1 MQYPGVELL
10 KFDPIFVPQ
19 RVRPGSIQDYLQ
31 KLAEQEQEENLEEEN
46 PQEEQKD
53 QKEQT
58 KPQDKAENKGTS
70 PPQIPPSPAL
80 PPIQTMPIEVP
91 SLVEDEDDSIPEPEL
106 EGVITVQVLGIPV
119 PMPEPEILVAAGA
132 TATVSVAATLASI
145 EYIKKSYQYYEAAN
159 KKNYDSDS
167 EEVWEEASEVLGSR
181 AIGTTS
187 EQTIENGLDG
197 WNINPDS
204 INCAHFNARTKAKS
218 SLSFSIFF
226 AARSLHNLT
235 ISPSNG
241 TLNVA

>member
-1 MQYPGVELL
+1 MEGFPEIPKLLIPDSFSVPAPPLQYPGVELL

-31 KLAEQEQEENLEEEN
+31 KLAEQEQEES

-53 QKEQT
+53 QKEKT

-132 TATVSVAATLASI
+132 TATVSVAATLASTSI
-145 EYIKKSYQYYEAAN
+145 LKKVISIMKPLIKKIMTLVL
-159 KKNYDSDS
+159 KKFGKKPPKSWAR
-167 EEVWEEASEVLGSR
+167 ERLEQRQSR
-181 AIGTTS
+181 RLKTG
-187 EQTIENGLDG
+187 
-197 WNINPDS
+197 
-204 INCAHFNARTKAKS
+204 
-218 SLSFSIFF
+218 
-226 AARSLHNLT
+226 
-235 ISPSNG
+235 
-241 TLNVA
+241 

>member
-1 MQYPGVELL
+1 MEGFPEIPKLLIPDSFSVPAPPLQYPGVELL

-132 TATVSVAATLASI
+132 TATVSVAATLASTSI
-145 EYIKKSYQYYEAAN
+145 LKKVISIMKPLIKKIMTLIL
-159 KKNYDSDS
+159 KKFGKKPPKSWAR
-167 EEVWEEASEVLGSR
+167 ERLEQRQSR
-181 AIGTTS
+181 RLKTG
-187 EQTIENGLDG
+187 
-197 WNINPDS
+197 
-204 INCAHFNARTKAKS
+204 
-218 SLSFSIFF
+218 
-226 AARSLHNLT
+226 
-235 ISPSNG
+235 
-241 TLNVA
+241 

>member
-1 MQYPGVELL
+1 MENFPELPRLVIPDSFSIPAPPLQYPGVELL

-31 KLAEQEQEENLEEEN
+31 KLAEQEQEMNLEEEN

-106 EGVITVQVLGIPV
+106 EGVITVQVLGIPI

-132 TATVSVAATLASI
+132 TATVSVAATLASTSI
-145 EYIKKSYQYYEAAN
+145 LKKVISVMKPLIKKIMTLIL
-159 KKNYDSDS
+159 KKFGKKPPKSWAR
-167 EEVWEEASEVLGSR
+167 ERLEQRQSR
-181 AIGTTS
+181 RLKTG
-187 EQTIENGLDG
+187 
-197 WNINPDS
+197 
-204 INCAHFNARTKAKS
+204 
-218 SLSFSIFF
+218 
-226 AARSLHNLT
+226 
-235 ISPSNG
+235 
-241 TLNVA
+241 

>member
-1 MQYPGVELL
+1 MEGFPEIPKLLIPNSFSVPAPPLQYPGVELL

-19 RVRPGSIQDYLQ
+19 RVTPGSIQDYLQ

-70 PPQIPPSPAL
+70 PPQIPPTPEL
-80 PPIQTMPIEVP
+80 PPIQTTPIELP

-132 TATVSVAATLASI
+132 TATVSVAATLASTSI
-145 EYIKKSYQYYEAAN
+145 LKKVISIMKPLIKKIMTLVL
-159 KKNYDSDS
+159 KKFGKKPPKSWAR
-167 EEVWEEASEVLGSR
+167 ERLEQRQSR
-181 AIGTTS
+181 RLKTG
-187 EQTIENGLDG
+187 
-197 WNINPDS
+197 
-204 INCAHFNARTKAKS
+204 
-218 SLSFSIFF
+218 
-226 AARSLHNLT
+226 
-235 ISPSNG
+235 
-241 TLNVA
+241 

>member
-1 MQYPGVELL
+1 MEGFPEIPKLLIPDSFSVPAPPLQYPGVELL

-58 KPQDKAENKGTS
+58 KPQDRAENKGTS

-106 EGVITVQVLGIPV
+106 EGVITVQVLGIPI

-132 TATVSVAATLASI
+132 TATVSVAATLASTSI
-145 EYIKKSYQYYEAAN
+145 LKKVISIMKPLIKKIMTLVL
-159 KKNYDSDS
+159 KKFGKKPPKSWAR
-167 EEVWEEASEVLGSR
+167 ERLEQRQSR
-181 AIGTTS
+181 RLKTG
-187 EQTIENGLDG
+187 
-197 WNINPDS
+197 
-204 INCAHFNARTKAKS
+204 
-218 SLSFSIFF
+218 
-226 AARSLHNLT
+226 
-235 ISPSNG
+235 
-241 TLNVA
+241 

>member
-1 MQYPGVELL
+1 MEGFPEIPKLLIPDSFSVPAPPLQYPGVELL

-31 KLAEQEQEENLEEEN
+31 KLAEQEQEEN

-132 TATVSVAATLASI
+132 TATVSVAATLASTSI
-145 EYIKKSYQYYEAAN
+145 LKKVISVMKPLIKKIMTLVL
-159 KKNYDSDS
+159 KKFGKKPPKSWAR
-167 EEVWEEASEVLGSR
+167 ERLEQRQSR
-181 AIGTTS
+181 RLKMG
-187 EQTIENGLDG
+187 
-197 WNINPDS
+197 
-204 INCAHFNARTKAKS
+204 
-218 SLSFSIFF
+218 
-226 AARSLHNLT
+226 
-235 ISPSNG
+235 
-241 TLNVA
+241 

>member
-1 MQYPGVELL
+1 MENFPELPKLVIPDSFSVPAPPLQYPGVELL

-19 RVRPGSIQDYLQ
+19 RVNPGSIQDYLQ

-80 PPIQTMPIEVP
+80 PPIQTTPIELP

-106 EGVITVQVLGIPV
+106 EGVITVQVLGIPI

-132 TATVSVAATLASI
+132 TATVSVAATLASTSI
-145 EYIKKSYQYYEAAN
+145 LKKVISIMKPLIKKIMTLVL
-159 KKNYDSDS
+159 KKFGKKPPKSWAR
-167 EEVWEEASEVLGSR
+167 ERLEQRQSR
-181 AIGTTS
+181 RLKTG
-187 EQTIENGLDG
+187 
-197 WNINPDS
+197 
-204 INCAHFNARTKAKS
+204 
-218 SLSFSIFF
+218 
-226 AARSLHNLT
+226 
-235 ISPSNG
+235 
-241 TLNVA
+241 

>member
-1 MQYPGVELL
+1 MENFPELPRLVIPDSFSIPAPPLQYPGVELL

-31 KLAEQEQEENLEEEN
+31 KLAEQEQEMNLEEEN

-132 TATVSVAATLASI
+132 TATVSVAATLASTSI
-145 EYIKKSYQYYEAAN
+145 LKKVISVMKPLIKKIMTLIL
-159 KKNYDSDS
+159 KKFGKKPPKSWAR
-167 EEVWEEASEVLGSR
+167 ERLEQRQSR
-181 AIGTTS
+181 RLKTG
-187 EQTIENGLDG
+187 
-197 WNINPDS
+197 
-204 INCAHFNARTKAKS
+204 
-218 SLSFSIFF
+218 
-226 AARSLHNLT
+226 
-235 ISPSNG
+235 
-241 TLNVA
+241 

>member
-1 MQYPGVELL
+1 MENFPELPRLVIPDSFSIPAPPLQYPGVELL

-132 TATVSVAATLASI
+132 TATVSVAATLASTSI
-145 EYIKKSYQYYEAAN
+145 LKKVISVMKPLIKKIMTLIL
-159 KKNYDSDS
+159 KKFGKKPPKSWAR
-167 EEVWEEASEVLGSR
+167 ERLEQRQSR
-181 AIGTTS
+181 RLKTG
-187 EQTIENGLDG
+187 
-197 WNINPDS
+197 
-204 INCAHFNARTKAKS
+204 
-218 SLSFSIFF
+218 
-226 AARSLHNLT
+226 
-235 ISPSNG
+235 
-241 TLNVA
+241 